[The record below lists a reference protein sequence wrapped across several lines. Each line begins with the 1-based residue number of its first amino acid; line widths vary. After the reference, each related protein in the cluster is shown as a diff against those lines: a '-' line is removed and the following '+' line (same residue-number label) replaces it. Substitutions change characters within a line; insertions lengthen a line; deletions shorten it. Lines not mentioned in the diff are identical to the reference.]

1 MISIKHKGS
10 FKKAERFFKN
20 IGEGEYLKG
29 VKVFGQAGVDA
40 LYEATPKVTGKTA
53 ASWNYSIDNTKSN
66 LTVNWN
72 NTNVVKGANVALLI
86 QNGHGTSSG
95 SYVQGVDY
103 INPALDPVIDQ
114 LGKNVWT
121 EVTKDA

>member
-1 MISIKHKGS
+1 MISVKHKGS
-10 FKKAERFFKN
+10 FKKTERFFKK

-29 VKVFGQAGVDA
+29 VKLFGQAGVDA
-40 LYEATPKVTGKTA
+40 LYDATPKATGKTA

-95 SYVQGVDY
+95 KYVQGVDY
-103 INPALDPVIDQ
+103 INPALNPIIDQ
-114 LGKNVWT
+114 LGNNVWT

>member
-1 MISIKHKGS
+1 MITIKHKGS
-10 FKKAERFFKN
+10 FKKAERFFKK

-29 VKVFGQAGVDA
+29 VKYFGQAGVDA
-40 LYEATPKVTGKTA
+40 LYEATPKATGKTA
-53 ASWNYSIDNTKSN
+53 ASWKYSVNNTKSD

-72 NTNVVKGANVALLI
+72 NTNVVKGVNVALLI

-95 SYVQGVDY
+95 HYVQGVDY
-103 INPALDPVIDQ
+103 INPALDPIIDQ